1 MPPKKRVRVDVSSDA
16 EDDNAPS
23 APGSRKSPYV
33 MFQPYDK
40 DLRLVRCVPNKTTA
54 WYEMVRV
61 LYNDDDG
68 SGPFG
73 RQQQLS
79 SWMVHAMLDV
89 PHPSRD
95 APGPNSCWTCAVGNE
110 SWAERAPQVVLDL
123 LRFVIQAEDAR
134 LTGLVWMVMK
144 KRAGSWEAA
153 HELVRS
159 NGIFARLLF
168 KDTPEQV
175 IKTFAFLALVSRR
188 PRLLNAVLDS
198 YKCHVVMAGDEQRS
212 PVVDGT
218 RNGRRVCQNLTCIA
232 LAIMDCVFAAD
243 HAVSYDESY
252 KAFEERSSKAT
263 GNTDTAL
270 KMEAWREAVK
280 TMVALC
286 RQGIPECVW
295 MRGPD
300 EENTKQTNVLSLA
313 ARCAE
318 LCPEFLDSLLDA
330 RGWGAN
336 VIEAAMRVVVS
347 AKGVRGPNF
356 SRAIHRLY
364 LALLYEWKQQ
374 PAKCE
379 RGALCNS
386 DELGM
391 VWRNLIVSASGYDA
405 VETGSGG
412 NAPVPM
418 SPFLAK
424 MEEHQILP
432 VGAYKD
438 HACMRHPEEWKEIFD
453 AMIECHNPNSDSEV
467 VKQWSYPLIEP
478 SVWDTTSTLFESIM
492 RQVVCKL
499 MDEPQKTK
507 LLLYFIKKHD
517 DCRGKGKGPPCW
529 LFIPNLFHAIAS
541 RHPLVLSTVLEH
553 AAVDSLGIKH
563 THVDDKGVDTG
574 IPAPLNSYHE
584 DLNTALVFCIMQKR
598 RQPVRMLI
606 SALRGHLHSPVV
618 YHEDEQ
624 EIKTNFLPYYV
635 QTMGAG
641 ATEEERNKHGE
652 DYGAFVN
659 TVVEKDFKAV
669 LNAMDWTMEQREEA
683 LRFASH
689 YQRPV
694 CAAQLLSSPHCLS
707 AGDDPY
713 LMAISAWL
721 HEPDNQGAK
730 QAESEFLA
738 ARRERG
744 DAPHA

>member
-23 APGSRKSPYV
+23 APGGNYKSPYV

-40 DLRLVRCVPNKTTA
+40 DLRLVRPMPNRTTS
-54 WYEMVRV
+54 WYEMIRV
-61 LYNDDDG
+61 LYNDDDANQPAPG
-68 SGPFG
+68 K
-73 RQQQLS
+73 QQQLS

-89 PHPSRD
+89 PHPGND
-95 APGPNSCWTCAVGNE
+95 APGPNSCWTCAVGNQ
-110 SWAERAPQVVLDL
+110 SWAERAPQVVLDI

-134 LTGLVWMVMK
+134 LTGTVWLIMK
-144 KRAGSWEAA
+144 KRAGTWEATR
-153 HELVRS
+153 ELVRS

-168 KDTPEQV
+168 KDNPDQV

-198 YKCHVVMAGDEQRS
+198 YKCHVVMAGDEKRTMI
-212 PVVDGT
+212 DGT
-218 RNGRRVCQNLTCIA
+218 RNGRRVCQNLMCIA
-232 LAIMDCVFAAD
+232 LAIMDCVFAPD
-243 HAVSYDESY
+243 YAVSYEESY
-252 KAFEERSSKAT
+252 KSFEERSIKAT
-263 GNTDTAL
+263 ANTDTAH
-270 KMEAWREAVK
+270 KMDAWREAVK
-280 TMVALC
+280 TIVDLC
-286 RQGIPECVW
+286 RLGIPECVW

-300 EENTKQTNVLSLA
+300 EERIIQSNVLSLA
-313 ARCAE
+313 AGFAE
-318 LCPEFLDSLLDA
+318 LCPEFLDNLLDA
-330 RGWGAN
+330 RGWTAT
-336 VIEAAMRVVVS
+336 VVEAAMRVVVS
-347 AKGVRGPNF
+347 PRGVRGPNF
-356 SRAIHRLY
+356 AHAIHKLY

-374 PAKCE
+374 PAKRE
-379 RGALCNS
+379 RGVLCNS

-391 VWRNLIVSASGYDA
+391 VWRNLAVSASGYDA

-424 MEEHQILP
+424 MEEHKIP
-432 VGAYKD
+432 MGAYKD
-438 HACMRHPEEWKEIFD
+438 HACMRHPEEWKEIFN

-478 SVWDTTSTLFESIM
+478 SLWDTTSPLFESII

-499 MDEPQKTK
+499 IDEPQKTK

-517 DCRGKGKGPPCW
+517 EGRGKGKGPPSW
-529 LFIPNLFHAIAS
+529 LFIPNLFHTVAL

-563 THVDDKGVDTG
+563 THVDDKGMDTG

-584 DLNTALVFCIMQKR
+584 ELNTALVFCIMQKR

-624 EIKTNFLPYYV
+624 EVKTNFLAYYV

-652 DYGAFVN
+652 DYGTFVN
-659 TVVEKDFKAV
+659 TIVEKDFKAV
-669 LNAMDWTMEQREEA
+669 LNAMDWAVEQREEA
-683 LRFASH
+683 LRFASF

-694 CAAQLLSSPHCLS
+694 CAAQLLSSPHCLRP
-707 AGDDPY
+707 GDDPY

-744 DAPHA
+744 DAP